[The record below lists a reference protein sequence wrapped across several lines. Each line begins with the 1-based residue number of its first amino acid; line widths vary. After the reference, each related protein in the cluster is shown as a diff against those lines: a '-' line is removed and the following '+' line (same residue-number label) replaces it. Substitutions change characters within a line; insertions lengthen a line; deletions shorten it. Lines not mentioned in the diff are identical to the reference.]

1 MVAAHASRM
10 AGVLSAAVLALGAAG
25 CGGDGDGGNGDGAS
39 GTGAAGTA
47 EGKKGGDVTVL
58 SAGDVDYVDPGQ
70 TYYVFGLMIHNAVNR
85 GLYTYKPGD
94 REQPTPDLATGPPE
108 VSRDLR

>member
-1 MVAAHASRM
+1 MVAAHARRL

-25 CGGDGDGGNGDGAS
+25 CGGDGDGGSDGAS
-39 GTGAAGTA
+39 GTGAAGASA
-47 EGKKGGDVTVL
+47 EGKKGGEVTVL

-94 REQPTPDLATGPPE
+94 REQPFANDALGTSPGVA
-108 VSRDLR
+108 V